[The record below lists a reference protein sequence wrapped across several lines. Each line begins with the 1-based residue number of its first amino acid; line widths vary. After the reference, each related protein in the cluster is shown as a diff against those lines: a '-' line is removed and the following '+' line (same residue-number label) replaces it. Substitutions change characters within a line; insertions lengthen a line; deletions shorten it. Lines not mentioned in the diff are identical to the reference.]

1 MARPSLVK
9 AETSDCNLSW
19 GRQIKAEAAHLSKTD
34 REDTHY
40 DQINVF
46 FGKKNQAKPNQNKP
60 PQTTTKNNLP
70 PSPPKKNPQNTF
82 YQHVLLISGLQ
93 AMRRVFQAPKLWSYE
108 CQQYHPTGNIIF
120 TLNFDLSWP
129 RRAKVHVAVPSLLY
143 CFISESVSAFP

>member
-1 MARPSLVK
+1 MTVTCLEA
-9 AETSDCNLSW
+9 
-19 GRQIKAEAAHLSKTD
+19 GRSRQKQHIYPKRTEK
-34 REDTHY
+34 THY

-70 PSPPKKNPQNTF
+70 PFPPQNTF

-93 AMRRVFQAPKLWSYE
+93 AMRRVFQAPKLRSYE

-143 CFISESVSAFP
+143 CLISESVSAFP